1 MIMGGFNLVRKILD
15 FNDDGIVDINDF
27 KHLMLRYEIILLGGL
42 LLIVLPILNTLGIIT
57 VNSDTFWVLAGIVIS
72 AEALLEIIYER
83 RKRKFIPHEEEL

>member
-1 MIMGGFNLVRKILD
+1 MVRKILD
-15 FNDDGIVDINDF
+15 FNDDGVVDMQDF

-42 LLIVLPILNTLGIIT
+42 LLIVLPILNTMGIIE

-83 RKRKFIPHEEEL
+83 RKKKLIPHEEETWSY

>member
-1 MIMGGFNLVRKILD
+1 MTMEGFNMARKILD
-15 FNDDGIVDINDF
+15 FNDDGVVDMQDF

-42 LLIVLPILNTLGIIT
+42 LLIVLPILNTMGIIE

-83 RKRKFIPHEEEL
+83 RKKKLIPHEEER

>member
-1 MIMGGFNLVRKILD
+1 MIMGGFNMVRKILD
-15 FNDDGIVDINDF
+15 FNDDGVVDMQDF

-42 LLIVLPILNTLGIIT
+42 LLIVLPILNTMGIIE

-83 RKRKFIPHEEEL
+83 RKKKLIPHEEET

>member
-1 MIMGGFNLVRKILD
+1 MEGFNVVRKILD
-15 FNDDGIVDINDF
+15 FNDDGVVDMNDF

-42 LLIVLPILNTLGIIT
+42 LLIVLPILNTMGIIK

-83 RKRKFIPHEEEL
+83 RKKKLIPHEEER

>member
-1 MIMGGFNLVRKILD
+1 MGGFNLVRKILD

-57 VNSDTFWVLAGIVIS
+57 VNSDIFCILQGIVIS

>member
-1 MIMGGFNLVRKILD
+1 MEGFNMARKILD
-15 FNDDGIVDINDF
+15 FNDDGVVDMNDF

-42 LLIVLPILNTLGIIT
+42 LLIVLPILNTMGIIE

-83 RKRKFIPHEEEL
+83 RKKKLMPHEEER

>member
-1 MIMGGFNLVRKILD
+1 MTMEGFNMARKILD
-15 FNDDGIVDINDF
+15 FNDDGVVDMNDF

-42 LLIVLPILNTLGIIT
+42 LLIVLPILNTMGIIK

-83 RKRKFIPHEEEL
+83 RKKKLIPHEEER